1 MAGTEACHYVG
12 NQKQKVNVIGHHN
25 IQIDMDTWVM
35 LRNLVDYLFHHT
47 TNIIQNHFSID
58 DLPKQRFTILGD
70 DGYKICT
77 WLRIIEIRY
86 SQFFSV
92 EQRVIWIHNVILPF
106 CAELG
111 ASHINRS
118 RQPFFRRVN
127 PLWLTVV

>member
-1 MAGTEACHYVG
+1 MDNFWQGYSFFRKVNLLCLTGSFFRRFNPLWLTVFGRIGMAGTGACHYVG
-12 NQKQKVNVIGHHN
+12 NKKQKVNVIGHHN
-25 IQIDMDTWVM
+25 IQIDMDPWVM

-47 TNIIQNHFSID
+47 TNIIQNHFSIN

-92 EQRVIWIHNVILPF
+92 E
-106 CAELG
+106 
-111 ASHINRS
+111 
-118 RQPFFRRVN
+118 
-127 PLWLTVV
+127 